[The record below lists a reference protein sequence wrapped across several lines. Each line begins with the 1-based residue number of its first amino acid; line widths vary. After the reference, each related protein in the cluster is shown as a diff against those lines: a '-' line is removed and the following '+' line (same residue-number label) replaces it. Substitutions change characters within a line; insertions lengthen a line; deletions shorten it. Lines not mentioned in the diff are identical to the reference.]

1 MAPDAQALN
10 DSSSVSNTTRRG
22 PQQPPALRAQAGPS
36 STAAGPRGHCKAAGG
51 APKDRTVRRF
61 PCPTPQLHVKHP
73 RRQNLMF
80 SMRKRNGLQGALK
93 KRSCKASSKSPW
105 AALRLGAQ
113 GPHGQD
119 G

>member
-10 DSSSVSNTTRRG
+10 DSSGVSNTTGVGRHRCWPKG
-22 PQQPPALRAQAGPS
+22 SLQSG
-36 STAAGPRGHCKAAGG
+36 GG